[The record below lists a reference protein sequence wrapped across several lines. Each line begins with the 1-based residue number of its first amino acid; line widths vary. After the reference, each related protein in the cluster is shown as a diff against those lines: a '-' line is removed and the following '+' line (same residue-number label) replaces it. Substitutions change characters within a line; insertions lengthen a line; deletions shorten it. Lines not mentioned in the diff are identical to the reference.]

1 MNIHKSQLFWGSLG
15 TRILTHPHIFIL
27 YIFVW
32 MIQPFWIPRIAG
44 GEHTRK
50 ETYLFLGQT
59 NKIRWEFW
67 PRWNRRMSQGRAWWP
82 LWSRL
87 LADLLAAGCLKF
99 WWSLAV
105 KTPENIGIYND
116 LYNYSQYGDIW
127 WYMYIII
134 YIHIQ
139 HILIYIYMSWVYN
152 QWGSGWWFEAFFD
165 IPALKWDGSFFAR
178 RGANQELVVYNVASN
193 FVQNVEI
200 QCEAQRPGDETTEKT
215 YGIFSDTWP
224 SRTAKKK
231 VYFWTVSEV
240 YPAQSHGLHDSSGS
254 VIWTLTTY
262 SNVPKALGFTTSS
275 VKCCRCLTDLGNPQF
290 WESLPDLAQNLVSI
304 LWISMRLDGRTMK
317 KHDFLYPLRIKH
329 GLLEN
334 LPFIQSYDF
343 YKPPS
348 QPCLMT
354 SWKAQWAATERGLYV
369 QWAAWPGNV
378 VDVFF

>member
-1 MNIHKSQLFWGSLG
+1 
-15 TRILTHPHIFIL
+15 
-27 YIFVW
+27 

-67 PRWNRRMSQGRAWWP
+67 PRWNRLMSQGRAWWP

-116 LYNYSQYGDIW
+116 LYNYSQYGDTW

-134 YIHIQ
+134 YIYIQ
-139 HILIYIYMSWVYN
+139 HILIYIYICPGCITNEDLV
-152 QWGSGWWFEAFFD
+152 GD
-165 IPALKWDGSFFAR
+165 LKPFLSFFAR

-193 FVQNVEI
+193 FVQNIEI
-200 QCEAQRPGDETTEKT
+200 QCEAQWPGDETPDLAARPN
-215 YGIFSDTWP
+215 S
-224 SRTAKKK
+224 
-231 VYFWTVSEV
+231 VYFWKVSEV

-290 WESLPDLAQNLVSI
+290 WELAQNLVSI

-317 KHDFLYPLRIKH
+317 KHDFLYPLRNKH

-334 LPFIQSYDF
+334 LPFIQFYDF

>member
-139 HILIYIYMSWVYN
+139 HILIYIYIYV
-152 QWGSGWWFEAFFD
+152 
-165 IPALKWDGSFFAR
+165 
-178 RGANQELVVYNVASN
+178 
-193 FVQNVEI
+193 
-200 QCEAQRPGDETTEKT
+200 
-215 YGIFSDTWP
+215 
-224 SRTAKKK
+224 
-231 VYFWTVSEV
+231 
-240 YPAQSHGLHDSSGS
+240 
-254 VIWTLTTY
+254 
-262 SNVPKALGFTTSS
+262 LG
-275 VKCCRCLTDLGNPQF
+275 V
-290 WESLPDLAQNLVSI
+290 
-304 LWISMRLDGRTMK
+304 
-317 KHDFLYPLRIKH
+317 
-329 GLLEN
+329 
-334 LPFIQSYDF
+334 
-343 YKPPS
+343 
-348 QPCLMT
+348 
-354 SWKAQWAATERGLYV
+354 
-369 QWAAWPGNV
+369 
-378 VDVFF
+378 